1 MVFKLGRARLVLRF
15 EEFVGRS
22 KIKKEKIMNNET
34 ETSAGNCPVHRAGK
48 IYCAWTR
55 AVSCL
60 QSPLL
65 LVMRL
70 YWGWSFFQTGKGKLM
85 NLDRTTGFFQS
96 LNIPH
101 PHLNA
106 IMAGST
112 ECFGGL
118 FLLLGLGSR
127 VLTIPLIFT
136 MCIAYATAE
145 SDALH
150 SIFTDPDKFV
160 SAAPFEFM
168 LTAIIVL
175 VFGPGKFSLDWLI
188 AGKCCKSSGKTG
200 KA

>member
-1 MVFKLGRARLVLRF
+1 MTTNKIGIVKDIYRLWVKMV
-15 EEFVGRS
+15 S
-22 KIKKEKIMNNET
+22 
-34 ETSAGNCPVHRAGK
+34 H
-48 IYCAWTR
+48 
-55 AVSCL
+55 L

-70 YWGWSFFQTGKGKLM
+70 YWGWQFFQTGKGKLM

-106 IMAGST
+106 IMAGCT

-127 VLTIPLIFT
+127 VLTIPLIVT
-136 MCIAYATAE
+136 MCVAYATA
-145 SDALH
+145 DPDRVKV
-150 SIFTDPDKFV
+150 IFSNPDKFV
-160 SAAPFEFM
+160 TADEFLFM

-175 VFGPGKFSLDWLI
+175 IFGPGKFSLDWLI
-188 AGKCCKSSGKTG
+188 ARMCGKKRTG
-200 KA
+200 LD

>member
-1 MVFKLGRARLVLRF
+1 MTTDTDK
-15 EEFVGRS
+15 
-22 KIKKEKIMNNET
+22 
-34 ETSAGNCPVHRAGK
+34 CGK
-48 IYCAWTR
+48 FGKAYCLWVK

-65 LVMRL
+65 LAMRL
-70 YWGWSFFQTGKGKLM
+70 YWGWQFFQIGKGKLT
-85 NLDRTTGFFQS
+85 NLDVPTKFFEG
-96 LNIPH
+96 LHIPH

-106 IMAGST
+106 IMAGCT

-136 MCIAYATAE
+136 MCVAYLTAD
-145 SDALH
+145 SDKVKNVF
-150 SIFTDPDKFV
+150 SDPDSFV
-160 SAAPFEFM
+160 SAAEFQFM

-175 VFGPGKFSLDWLI
+175 IFGPGKFSLDWLI
-188 AGKCCKSSGKTG
+188 AKTCPKCCGKVN

>member
-1 MVFKLGRARLVLRF
+1 MTTNTNKCGKLANAYSLWV
-15 EEFVGRS
+15 
-22 KIKKEKIMNNET
+22 KAI
-34 ETSAGNCPVHRAGK
+34 
-48 IYCAWTR
+48 
-55 AVSCL
+55 SCL

-65 LVMRL
+65 LVIRL

-85 NLDRTTGFFQS
+85 NLDRTTGFFWS
-96 LNIPH
+96 LHIPH
-101 PHLNA
+101 PHVNA

-150 SIFTDPDKFV
+150 AIFSDPDKFV

-175 VFGPGKFSLDWLI
+175 VFGPGVFSLDWLI
-188 AGKCCKSSGKTG
+188 AKKCSKCSVKTD

>member
-1 MVFKLGRARLVLRF
+1 MATNKSGILG
-15 EEFVGRS
+15 
-22 KIKKEKIMNNET
+22 N
-34 ETSAGNCPVHRAGK
+34 
-48 IYCAWTR
+48 IYCLWVK
-55 AVSCL
+55 AVSLL

-70 YWGWSFFQTGKGKLM
+70 YWGWQFFQTGKGKLM

-106 IMAGST
+106 IMAGCI

-136 MCIAYATAE
+136 MCIAYVTAE
-145 SDALH
+145 HDALKA
-150 SIFTDPDKFV
+150 IFTDPDKFV

-168 LTAIIVL
+168 LCAVIVL
-175 VFGPGKFSLDWLI
+175 VFGPGVFSLDWLI
-188 AGKCCKSSGKTG
+188 GKIFSKGQAKTEKSAKPKKSD
-200 KA
+200 

>member
-1 MVFKLGRARLVLRF
+1 MAANKTGLF
-15 EEFVGRS
+15 
-22 KIKKEKIMNNET
+22 IT
-34 ETSAGNCPVHRAGK
+34 
-48 IYCAWTR
+48 IYNVWVK

-65 LVMRL
+65 LAMRL
-70 YWGWSFFQTGKGKLM
+70 YWGWQFFQTGKGKLM
-85 NLDRTTGFFQS
+85 NLDRTASFFQS

-118 FLLLGLGSR
+118 CLLLGLGSR

-136 MCIAYATAE
+136 MIIAYVTAE

-150 SIFTDPDKFV
+150 AIFSAPDKFV
-160 SAAPFEFM
+160 TATPFEFM

-175 VFGPGKFSLDWLI
+175 VFGPGKFSLDYLI
-188 AGKCCKSSGKTG
+188 GRLWFRK
-200 KA
+200 KAAA